1 MIQLAFCRA
10 RSGIKSRL
18 KWDRTGGKLFLASRG
33 VVMSARSRAVTVRKN
48 KKVWGL
54 SSRWL

>member
-10 RSGIKSRL
+10 RSGIKSGL

-48 KKVWGL
+48 KKV
-54 SSRWL
+54 